1 MRILAFAIPES
12 ITDTFDHVDHAM
24 DIDDAVSLA
33 KNYDF
38 EIILIGDKCAKVV
51 SEIRAAAVQTGIIA
65 IGPGDL
71 PSVVTTLDAG
81 ADDYMRQPV
90 VIEELN
96 ARIRVVARRA
106 AGHTRSLIKI
116 GNMALDIANESV
128 EVAGQS
134 VHLTRKEYRMLE
146 LMALRKNTVQTKESF
161 MNYLYGG
168 MDEPELKIIDIFV
181 CKLRK
186 KLAAVGGP
194 EIETIWGRGYVI
206 HDCVNAPSL
215 VPEVADMIDNPPVH
229 VSKMTVKEYE
239 AMRGGEKTPPLV
251 PED

>member
-38 EIILIGDKCAKVV
+38 EIILIGDKCAKATVT
-51 SEIRAAAVQTGIIA
+51 IRNNGTHVGIIA
-65 IGPGDL
+65 IGSGTD
-71 PSVVTTLDAG
+71 VIDTLDAG
-81 ADDYMRQPV
+81 ADDYMHQPV
-90 VIEELN
+90 NLNELN
-96 ARIRVVARRA
+96 ARIRAVARRV
-106 AGHTRSLIKI
+106 AGQPRSLIQI

-134 VHLTRKEYRMLE
+134 VHLTRKEYRVLE
-146 LMALRKNTVQTKESF
+146 LMVLRKNTVQTKESF

-206 HDCVNAPSL
+206 HDCINAPSL
-215 VPEVADMIDNPPVH
+215 TPEVADMIDNPPVH